1 MKLSQ
6 ETLKVL
12 RNFASIN
19 PSILVRPGSVLSTI
33 SYPGKTVMARA
44 TVPDVF
50 ETEFAIYD
58 LNRFLNALSL
68 LGDPDLTFGS
78 KDIVAVFEGR
88 TLKYALAEPTMIV
101 AAPTKDISMPATYV
115 KVDLGEGPLKLA
127 TSALR
132 VLGLNEI
139 AVTGDGAVVHLQ
151 AVDAKGTTADDYSVK
166 VDADPPGKKFRAL
179 FKIDNLKLLP
189 GAYTVELTEKGIS
202 HWVGDAAEYFIAT
215 EKDSKFE

>member
-6 ETLKVL
+6 ETIKVL

-19 PSILVRPGSVLSTI
+19 PSILVRPGSLLSTI

-44 TVPDVF
+44 TVPDAF

-58 LNRFLNALSL
+58 LSRFLNALSL
-68 LGDPDLTFGS
+68 LGDPDLTFTAKS
-78 KDIVAVFEGR
+78 VSAVSEGR
-88 TLKYALAEPTMIV
+88 ALRYALAEPSMIV
-101 AAPTKDISMPATYV
+101 AAPTKDIAMPPTYV
-115 KVDLGEGPLKLA
+115 EVDLPEAVLKAA

-139 AVTGDGAVVHLQ
+139 AVTGDGESVFLQ
-151 AVDAKGTTADDYSVK
+151 AVDAKGTTNDDYSVK

-189 GAYTVELTEKGIS
+189 SAYTVKLTEKGIS
-202 HWVGDAAEYFIAT
+202 HWVGEAAEYFISV